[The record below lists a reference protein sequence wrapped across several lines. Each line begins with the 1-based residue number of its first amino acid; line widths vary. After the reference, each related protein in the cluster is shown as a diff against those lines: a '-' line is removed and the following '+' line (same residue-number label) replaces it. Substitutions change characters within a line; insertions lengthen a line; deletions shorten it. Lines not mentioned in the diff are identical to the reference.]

1 MKARITQATQGRA
14 YFHADDCDLDDFI
27 AITSATLTADQ
38 VPHASAIAANI
49 PLYDME
55 KLGAALSDQVQRPAL
70 LAEWATVLRES
81 SGILLLKN
89 AYADTACIDDATA
102 VFNGIIAAEKETRGS
117 GADHFATA
125 GNNDRIWNALQ
136 KLCEAAPE
144 VFALYFANTAVSAV
158 SEAWLGPNYQ
168 MTAQVNLVRPGA
180 AAQQAHR
187 DYHLGFQTDEI
198 SSQYPAHVHDLSP
211 FLTLQGA
218 IAHSDMPLESGPT
231 KVLPFSQRYR
241 PGYTAWRRPDF
252 RAHFEA
258 HCVQLPLAKGDAL
271 FFNPAVFHAAGEN
284 LSRDVQRMA
293 NLLQVSSAFGRAMES
308 LDRRGMCEK
317 LYPALQALK
326 NAGRLSPAGIE
337 AVIAASAEGY
347 SFPTNLD
354 LDPPVDGLAPES
366 QQALFHRA
374 LSESWPLAQFQD
386 ALARQALRQGA

>member
-1 MKARITQATQGRA
+1 MKTQTMQGAA
-14 YFHADDCDLDDFI
+14 YFTAEDCDLDDFI
-27 AITSATLTADQ
+27 AITSASLMPDQ
-38 VPHASAIAANI
+38 APRASAIEANI
-49 PLYDME
+49 PVYDMGS
-55 KLGAALSDQVQRPAL
+55 LGAALSNPGQRPAL
-70 LAEWATVLRES
+70 LAEWASVLREG

-89 AYADTACIDDATA
+89 AYADTACIDAATA
-102 VFNGIIAAEKETRGS
+102 VFNDIIAAEKEAKGPS
-117 GADHFATA
+117 ADHFATA

-136 KLCEAAPE
+136 KLCEASPE
-144 VFALYFANTAVSAV
+144 VFALYFANTAISAV

-180 AAQQAHR
+180 EAQLAHR
-187 DYHLGFQTDEI
+187 DYHLGFQTNEI
-198 SSQYPAHVHDLSP
+198 SSQYPAHVHELSP

-231 KVLPFSQRYR
+231 KVLPFSQRYSQ
-241 PGYTAWRRPDF
+241 GYAAWRRADF

-271 FFNPAVFHAAGEN
+271 FFNPAVFHAAGAN
-284 LSRDVQRMA
+284 VSQDVQRMA

-308 LDRRGMCEK
+308 LDRRGMCER
-317 LYPALQALK
+317 LYPAVLTFK
-326 NAGRLSPAGIE
+326 NAGRLSPARIS

-354 LDPPVDGLAPES
+354 LDPPIDGLAPET

-374 LSESWPLAQFQD
+374 LSESWPVAQFKEALAQ
-386 ALARQALRQGA
+386 QALRQRF